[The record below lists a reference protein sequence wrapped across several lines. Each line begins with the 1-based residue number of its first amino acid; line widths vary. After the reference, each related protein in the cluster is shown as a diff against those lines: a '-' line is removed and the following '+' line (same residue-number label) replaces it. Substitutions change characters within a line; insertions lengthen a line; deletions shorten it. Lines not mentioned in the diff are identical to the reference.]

1 MTTRTWWQRPQL
13 RTDEDEAKERKVTW
27 LELFYD
33 LVFVVVIA
41 ELAHSLAGH
50 ISPSGVVGFVLL
62 FIPVWWVWIGGTY
75 YNERFATDDLSNR
88 VFTFLQILPVA
99 ALAVFAHDG
108 LGETSTGFALS
119 YAAARILLII
129 LWLRGGWHARIF
141 RPVSNRYAIGFSISA
156 LLFVISVFVPPPA
169 RFVLWGIG
177 LIIDIVTPITTLN
190 IQAKLPRLSTSRL
203 PERFGL
209 FVIIVLG
216 ESIVGV
222 VQGVA
227 AQPNLTVALSITA
240 ALGMALAFGMW
251 WVYFD
256 FIARRVYKPNVWW
269 ALTWGYLHLPLVMS
283 FAAAGAGVLNVVSSE
298 SETIPD
304 SVRWLIA
311 SAVGVA
317 LITMSLI
324 ETTLRREKDEPTH
337 RLISPLLKLAAGVL
351 ALAIGL
357 WSGLGP
363 IGLLI
368 MLLVLVVIQMAY
380 GAYVWFTQPLPE
392 AEPPSM
398 NFDST

>member
-1 MTTRTWWQRPQL
+1 M
-13 RTDEDEAKERKVTW
+13 
-27 LELFYD
+27 
-33 LVFVVVIA
+33 
-41 ELAHSLAGH
+41 G
-50 ISPSGVVGFVLL
+50 
-62 FIPVWWVWIGGTY
+62 
-75 YNERFATDDLSNR
+75 
-88 VFTFLQILPVA
+88 
-99 ALAVFAHDG
+99 
-108 LGETSTGFALS
+108 
-119 YAAARILLII
+119 
-129 LWLRGGWHARIF
+129 
-141 RPVSNRYAIGFSISA
+141 
-156 LLFVISVFVPPPA
+156 
-169 RFVLWGIG
+169 
-177 LIIDIVTPITTLN
+177 
-190 IQAKLPRLSTSRL
+190 
-203 PERFGL
+203 
-209 FVIIVLG
+209 
-216 ESIVGV
+216 
-222 VQGVA
+222 
-227 AQPNLTVALSITA
+227 
-240 ALGMALAFGMW
+240 
-251 WVYFD
+251 
-256 FIARRVYKPNVWW
+256 
-269 ALTWGYLHLPLVMS
+269 

-398 NFDST
+398 NFEST

>member
-13 RTDEDEAKERKVTW
+13 RTDEEEAKERKVTW
-27 LELFYD
+27 LELFFD

-41 ELAHSLAGH
+41 ELTHTLAGDV
-50 ISPSGVVGFVLL
+50 SATGVIGFVLL
-62 FIPVWWVWIGGTY
+62 FMPVWWVWIGGTY

-88 VFTFLQILPVA
+88 IFTYLQMLPVA

-108 LGETSTGFALS
+108 LGETSTGFALA

-129 LWLRGGWHARIF
+129 LWFRAGLHAKVF
-141 RPVSNRYAIGFSISA
+141 QPVSNRYVIGFSISA
-156 LLFVISVFVPPPA
+156 LLFIVSVFVPPPE

-177 LIIDIVTPITTLN
+177 LLIDLITPVTTLK

-227 AQPNLTVALSITA
+227 AQHDLTA
-240 ALGMALAFGMW
+240 ALGLTAALAMAVAFGMW

-256 FIARRVYKPNVWW
+256 FVARRPYKPSVWW
-269 ALTWGYLHLPLVMS
+269 ALGWGYLHLPLVMGI
-283 FAAAGAGVLNVVSSE
+283 AAAGAGVLNVISSE
-298 SETIPD
+298 SDALPD

-311 SAVGVA
+311 GAAAVG
-317 LITMSLI
+317 LITMGLL
-324 ETTLRREKDEPTH
+324 ELTLRRDKHEPTH
-337 RLISPLLKLAAGVL
+337 RFLSPMLKFAAGVL

-357 WSGLGP
+357 WSGVGAIELL
-363 IGLLI
+363 ILLFGLL
-368 MLLVLVVIQMAY
+368 LIQMVY

-392 AEPPSM
+392 SAPVGEQQGES
-398 NFDST
+398 